1 MAKCTI
7 LSRKK
12 TPPVLQ
18 VSVRHLQF
26 MSKLTWN
33 LIKFNTTVRK
43 KLCLENVKYVN
54 SKDGSIKS

>member
-18 VSVRHLQF
+18 VSVRYLQF
-26 MSKLTWN
+26 MSNLTWKY
-33 LIKFNTTVRK
+33 KFHTTVRK